1 MLCTAESSSTE
12 RLSRLSQLT
21 HVYKSKQTDGIA
33 SSSSSKMTQ
42 SGVPPVICEI
52 CSQTFDKED
61 LKIKAPTHFLG
72 KKHQKSMFRSNYI
85 KPAIF
90 LPGIKIKIHKWFF
103 LIQFLIYRCERTQ
116 FTKNFGILLDLWTN
130 YTRSTFFELQK

>member
-1 MLCTAESSSTE
+1 MITNQNKPTES
-12 RLSRLSQLT
+12 RRRQ
-21 HVYKSKQTDGIA
+21 A
-33 SSSSSKMTQ
+33 ASSKMTQ

-90 LPGIKIKIHKWFF
+90 LPGIKIKIHKCFF
-103 LIQFLIYRCERTQ
+103 L
-116 FTKNFGILLDLWTN
+116 KNVD
-130 YTRSTFFELQK
+130 STFDLQM